1 MCIYLDYYNTIQCQC
16 NRYNWYNVY
25 CSRYLTTELKYVDS
39 SKVALHGTGIGGWI
53 SGSLLALDN
62 EQPDPVLSCV
72 ILQSPIV
79 DWSSYSKKHA
89 IKLLC

>member
-1 MCIYLDYYNTIQCQC
+1 MLYSY
-16 NRYNWYNVY
+16 RF
-25 CSRYLTTELKYVDS
+25 LTKELKYVDS

-62 EQPDPVLSCV
+62 EQPEPVISCV

-79 DWSSYSKKHA
+79 QWSSYSKK
-89 IKLLC
+89 